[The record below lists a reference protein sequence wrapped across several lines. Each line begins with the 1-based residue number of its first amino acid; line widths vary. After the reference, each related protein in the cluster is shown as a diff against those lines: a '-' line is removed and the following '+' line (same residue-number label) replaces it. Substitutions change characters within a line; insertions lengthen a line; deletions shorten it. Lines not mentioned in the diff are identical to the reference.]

1 LSENGFL
8 GAEKTMSTT
17 LQTRNAPSL
26 GYFPGAETVS
36 PLVLADKLL
45 SLAQDA
51 DRAGYARPAERLL
64 RLAYAICNERPH

>member
-1 LSENGFL
+1 
-8 GAEKTMSTT
+8 MSTLHT
-17 LQTRNAPSL
+17 HTAPPVP
-26 GYFPGAETVS
+26 GYFPGAEKVS

>member
-1 LSENGFL
+1 
-8 GAEKTMSTT
+8 MSTMQTHNAT
-17 LQTRNAPSL
+17 LAP
-26 GYFPGAETVS
+26 GYFPGAEKVS

>member
-1 LSENGFL
+1 
-8 GAEKTMSTT
+8 MSTMQT
-17 LQTRNAPSL
+17 LHATPSS

>member
-1 LSENGFL
+1 
-8 GAEKTMSTT
+8 MSS
-17 LQTRNAPSL
+17 LHVQDAIPAP
-26 GYFPGAETVS
+26 GYFPGAEKVS

>member
-1 LSENGFL
+1 
-8 GAEKTMSTT
+8 MSTT
-17 LQTRNAPSL
+17 LQTHIAPAF
-26 GYFPGAETVS
+26 GYLPGAETVS